1 MNYVSSNRKLSVIAI
16 ALFFIFVLVSQS
28 PANAQTAYVDNNVD
42 SDSDQD
48 SVSNKGTSASTS
60 YLDAQVLDASDE
72 TIFEKD
78 IGKGISQIN
87 ENWTNYKYINI
98 NHHQVLTDL
107 TGFPVLISIV
117 DKDIKRNAQLDDT

>member
-1 MNYVSSNRKLSVIAI
+1 
-16 ALFFIFVLVSQS
+16 
-28 PANAQTAYVDNNVD
+28 
-42 SDSDQD
+42 
-48 SVSNKGTSASTS
+48 
-60 YLDAQVLDASDE
+60 
-72 TIFEKD
+72 
-78 IGKGISQIN
+78 KGISQIN